1 MMERSD
7 YEELEPLL
15 KSKSE
20 AEVTTRSTILQIAFC
35 LFLLLFPGKDTKNKI
50 NLYTIKLRVLTRP
63 TSVEGTEFLRYLVI
77 KKVSQITLGFGIW
90 HKKRTVRVT
99 CL

>member
-20 AEVTTRSTILQIAFC
+20 AEVTTRSTILRIVFC
-35 LFLLLFPGKDTKNKI
+35 LFLLLFPGKD
-50 NLYTIKLRVLTRP
+50 IKEKVKPYALN
-63 TSVEGTEFLRYLVI
+63 GICQFLSGQFTTYRKYHL
-77 KKVSQITLGFGIW
+77 
-90 HKKRTVRVT
+90 KR
-99 CL
+99 